1 MFVYQVLNL
10 KTTFLNLSYFIA
22 KRISFKQAG
31 GFSGTIHRIAVG
43 SLALGLG
50 VSILAFMVLGGFQDT
65 VSERVFGFT
74 GHYQVQRFQM
84 SNAFEEAP
92 FSVNSDF
99 AKNSRKLDFL
109 TRTQSF
115 AHKAALLKGDQEVEG
130 VLMKGVGRDFD
141 TLAFSQ
147 YLVDGRMINLP
158 DSGVSNE
165 IMLSRL
171 IANKL
176 TLEVGDKV
184 TMYFVQNPPR
194 FRRVE
199 VVGIFETYLE
209 NFDEKIVVGE
219 LQTIRN
225 LNGWAADQIGGLE
238 VFVDNPKKTYAY
250 FPLIEDQLD
259 LDLKLI
265 DSRDRFMEIFDWLTL
280 LDTNVVVFISL
291 IGFVAIFNMGA
302 VLFILIMERTQMSG
316 LLKAM
321 GARNSQ
327 IRKIFFWNG
336 MKILGRGLILGN
348 VIGIGIGF
356 LQDQFRL
363 VPLDAASYYMSYVP
377 IEWNWPVF
385 IWLNVG
391 IALLTT
397 VVLWIPVMVISRVD
411 PIKSIRF
418 D

>member
-1 MFVYQVLNL
+1 M
-10 KTTFLNLSYFIA
+10 NLSYFIA

-31 GFSGTIHRIAVG
+31 GFSGTIHRIAMG

-50 VSILAFMVLGGFQDT
+50 VSILAFMVLGGFQGT
-65 VSERVFGFT
+65 VSERVYGFT
-74 GHYQVQRFQM
+74 GHFQVQRFQM

-92 FSVNSDF
+92 FSLNSDF
-99 AKNSRKLDFL
+99 VKNSKSLPFLD
-109 TRTQSF
+109 RIQSF
-115 AHKAALLKGDQEVEG
+115 AHKAALIKGDEEVQG
-130 VLMKGVGRDFD
+130 ILMKGVGRDFD
-141 TLAFSQ
+141 TLSFAK
-147 YLVDGRMINLP
+147 YLTDGRMLHLP
-158 DSGVSNE
+158 DSGVRNE
-165 IMLSRL
+165 ILLSKF

-176 TLEVGDKV
+176 LLKVGDKV
-184 TMYFVQNPPR
+184 TLYFVQDPPR

-209 NFDEKIVVGE
+209 NFDEKIVIGE

-225 LNGWAADQIGGLE
+225 LNGWTADQVGGLE
-238 VFVDNPKKTYAY
+238 VFVDDPKKATSY
-250 FPLIEDQLD
+250 FAQIEEVMD

-265 DSRDRFMEIFDWLTL
+265 DSRDRFLEIFDWLTL

-302 VLFILIMERTQMSG
+302 ILFILIMERTQMIG
-316 LLKAM
+316 LLKAL
-321 GARNSQ
+321 GARNTQ
-327 IRKIFFWNG
+327 IRRIFFWNG
-336 MKILGRGLILGN
+336 MKILGRGLLLGN
-348 VIGIGIGF
+348 LIGLGIGF

-377 IEWNWPVF
+377 VEWNWPIF
-385 IWLNVG
+385 IWLNLG
-391 IALLTT
+391 ITILTAL
-397 VVLWIPVMVISRVD
+397 VLWIPVLVISRID

>member
-1 MFVYQVLNL
+1 M
-10 KTTFLNLSYFIA
+10 NLSYFIA
-22 KRISFKQAG
+22 KRISFRQAG

-50 VSILAFMVLGGFQDT
+50 VSILAIMVLGGFQNT

-74 GHYQVQRFQM
+74 GHYQIQRFQM

-92 FSVNSDF
+92 FSLNSEF
-99 AKNSRKLDFL
+99 VQNSKNLPFI
-109 TRTQSF
+109 TRIQSF
-115 AHKAALLKGDQEVEG
+115 AHKAALLKGDEEVEG
-130 VLMKGVGRDFD
+130 ILVKGVGRDFD
-141 TLAFSQ
+141 TLAFAK
-147 YLVDGRMINLP
+147 YLTDGRMLHLP
-158 DSGVSNE
+158 DSGTSNE
-165 IMLSRL
+165 VLLSKFV
-171 IANKL
+171 ANKL
-176 TLEVGDKV
+176 LLKVGDKV
-184 TMYFVQNPPR
+184 TLYFVQDPPR

-225 LNGWAADQIGGLE
+225 LNGWTADQVGGLE
-238 VFVDNPKKTYAY
+238 VFVDDPKKTDDY
-250 FPLIEDQLD
+250 FPLIEHEMD
-259 LDLKLI
+259 LNLKLI
-265 DSRDRFMEIFDWLTL
+265 DSQDRFLEIFDWLTL

-302 VLFILIMERTQMSG
+302 ILFILIMERTQMIG
-316 LLKAM
+316 LLKAL
-321 GARNSQ
+321 GARNDHV
-327 IRKIFFWNG
+327 RRIFFWNG
-336 MKILGRGLILGN
+336 MKILGRGLLIGN
-348 VIGIGIGF
+348 LIGFGIGF
-356 LQDQFRL
+356 VQDQFKL

-377 IEWNWPVF
+377 IDWNWPVF

-391 IALLTT
+391 IALLTAL
-397 VVLWIPVMVISRVD
+397 VLWIPVLVISKVD

>member
-1 MFVYQVLNL
+1 M
-10 KTTFLNLSYFIA
+10 NLSYFIA
-22 KRISFKQAG
+22 KRISFRQAG

-43 SLALGLG
+43 SLALGLS
-50 VSILAFMVLGGFQDT
+50 VSILAIMVLGGFQNT

-74 GHYQVQRFQM
+74 GHFQVQRFQM

-92 FSVNSDF
+92 FEVKAAFSENSQNLPF
-99 AKNSRKLDFL
+99 I
-109 TRTQSF
+109 TRMQSF
-115 AHKAALLKGDQEVEG
+115 AHKAALLKGDEEVEG
-130 VLMKGVGRDFD
+130 ILMKGVGRDFD

-147 YLVDGRMINLP
+147 YLTEGRMLYLP
-158 DSGVSNE
+158 DSGTSNE
-165 IMLSRL
+165 ILLSKF

-176 TLEVGDKV
+176 LLEVGDKV
-184 TMYFVQNPPR
+184 TLYFVQDPPR

-209 NFDEKIVVGE
+209 NFDEKIVIGE

-225 LNGWAADQIGGLE
+225 LNGWSSDQVGGLE
-238 VFVDNPKKTYAY
+238 VFVDDPKKTDDY
-250 FPLIEDQLD
+250 FPEIEAEMD

-265 DSRDRFMEIFDWLTL
+265 DSQDRFLEIFDWLKL

-302 VLFILIMERTQMSG
+302 ILFILIMERTQMIG
-316 LLKAM
+316 LLKAL
-321 GARNSQ
+321 GARNKQ
-327 IRKIFFWNG
+327 VRRIFFWNG

-348 VIGIGIGF
+348 LFGLGIGF

-363 VPLDAASYYMSYVP
+363 VPLDPASYYMGYVP
-377 IEWNWPVF
+377 IDWNWPVF

-391 IALLTT
+391 IALLTA
-397 VVLWIPVMVISRVD
+397 VVLWIPVLVISKVD

>member
-1 MFVYQVLNL
+1 
-10 KTTFLNLSYFIA
+10 LNLSYFIA

-31 GFSGTIHRIAVG
+31 GFSGTIHRIAVW
-43 SLALGLG
+43 SLAIGLG
-50 VSILAFMVLGGFQDT
+50 VSILAFMVLGGFQNT

-74 GHYQVQRFQM
+74 GHFQVQRFQM

-92 FSVNSDF
+92 FSLHSEFVQNS
-99 AKNSRKLDFL
+99 KQLDFL
-109 TRTQSF
+109 VKTQSF
-115 AHKAALLKGDQEVEG
+115 AHKAALLKGDEEVEG
-130 VLMKGVGRDFD
+130 ILMKGVGKDFD
-141 TLAFSQ
+141 TLAFSK
-147 YLVDGRMINLP
+147 YLVEGRMLHLP

-165 IMLSRL
+165 VLLSRM
-171 IANKL
+171 IADKL
-176 TLEVGDKV
+176 LLNVGDKV

-225 LNGWAADQIGGLE
+225 LNGWTADQVGGLE
-238 VFVDNPKKTYAY
+238 VFVDDPKKTEAY
-250 FPLIEDQLD
+250 LPLIEEQMD
-259 LDLKLI
+259 LDLKLV
-265 DSRDRFMEIFDWLTL
+265 DSRSKFLEIFDWLTL

-302 VLFILIMERTQMSG
+302 ILFILIMERTQMIG

-321 GARNSQ
+321 GARNAQ
-327 IRKIFFWNG
+327 IRRIFFWNG

-348 VIGIGIGF
+348 LIGIGIGF
-356 LQDQFRL
+356 LQDQFKL
-363 VPLDAASYYMSYVP
+363 IPLDAASYYMSYVP
-377 IEWNWPVF
+377 IQWNWPIF
-385 IWLNVG
+385 IWLNIG
-391 IALLTT
+391 IAILTSL
-397 VVLWIPVMVISRVD
+397 VLWIPVLVISRVD

>member
-1 MFVYQVLNL
+1 
-10 KTTFLNLSYFIA
+10 LNLSYFIA

-50 VSILAFMVLGGFQDT
+50 VSILALMVLGGFQNT

-74 GHYQVQRFQM
+74 GHFQVQRFQM

-92 FSVNSDF
+92 FSLQSDF
-99 AKNSRKLDFL
+99 IENSQKLDFL
-109 TRTQSF
+109 TKIQSF
-115 AHKAALLKGDQEVEG
+115 AHKAALLKGDEEVEG
-130 VLMKGVGRDFD
+130 ILMKGVGRDFD
-141 TLAFSQ
+141 TLAFAE
-147 YLVDGRMINLP
+147 YLVEGRMIHLP

-165 IMLSRL
+165 VVLSKL

-176 TLEVGDKV
+176 LLKVGDKV

-225 LNGWAADQIGGLE
+225 LNGWTQDQVGGLE
-238 VFVDNPKKTYAY
+238 IFVDNPKKTADY
-250 FPLIEDQLD
+250 FPLIENEMD

-265 DSRDRFMEIFDWLTL
+265 ESRSRFLEIFDWLSL

-302 VLFILIMERTQMSG
+302 ILFILIMERTQMIG

-321 GARNSQ
+321 GARNDQ
-327 IRKIFFWNG
+327 IRRIFFWNG

-348 VIGIGIGF
+348 LIGMGIGF

-363 VPLDAASYYMSYVP
+363 IPLDAASYYMSYVP
-377 IEWNWPVF
+377 IEWNWPMF
-385 IWLNVG
+385 FWLNIG
-391 IALLTT
+391 IALLTSL
-397 VVLWIPVMVISRVD
+397 VLWIPVMVISRVD
-411 PIKSIRF
+411 PIKSLRF